1 MLVHVC
7 MCLFVCVCFVHECE
21 SQWRRMLSILLYHSA
36 WSLWDRVLPNQKQGV
51 QPVICSN
58 LPIST
63 PTVSRLQIQKAIS
76 TFLYG
81 CQDLNLGLHAS
92 RASTRTHWAVSS
104 GSSLT
109 MLVFLKDWAKGCP
122 PWMTLADRPWW
133 TLDGA
138 VNIKTVHGLCSKNKP
153 WHVDVISAKEVGGL
167 ARMAGEGACNCL

>member
-1 MLVHVC
+1 
-7 MCLFVCVCFVHECE
+7 MCVCVCLCVYASCTNVKANEGGCWA
-21 SQWRRMLSILLYHSA
+21 SCSITLPDPSETG
-36 WSLWDRVLPNQKQGV
+36 VLPNQKQGV

-167 ARMAGEGACNCL
+167 ARMAGEGRAIASK